1 MSPRRDKP
9 RGDAAGHSAATTQ
22 GDPAGH
28 SAASTQGDAA
38 ARDDS
43 ATQSNSP
50 TPIAAPTLA
59 ELLADKRLIVMV
71 GEGGVGKTSTSAAVA
86 LGRARS
92 GRHVAVLTVDPAP
105 RLGDA
110 LGISAIDAKPRRV
123 ALGSDA
129 LGTLVAMRLDSKGTF
144 DRMVERYAPS
154 PAAAA
159 ALLAHPVYQA
169 VSGQLGGTEHYMAF
183 QRLHE
188 LVEEHTSDVLV
199 IDTPPAVNA
208 VELLAAPARLT
219 GLLDTGAL
227 SILAEPAR
235 IVARAGGAIARA
247 SLSLLLAAVERVTG
261 DSLQKGVSEFT
272 TLFGDLVGGLEDR
285 AREIDALLR
294 APETAFV
301 LVVRPRSAD
310 VTRALAFRD
319 SLARMGI
326 PLAAVI
332 VNRVTPPPPSD
343 RMKPRS
349 ERLADLPPSL
359 RGAVTRMEKDMDAL
373 RNLENRALDALRS
386 RLQGDHSPP
395 LFTLHARDVDIASV
409 ADIASLADDL
419 GV

>member
-1 MSPRRDKP
+1 MSPRRDKKD
-9 RGDAAGHSAATTQ
+9 RDGATQDDGAMRSDAPTRTRATTP
-22 GDPAGH
+22 D
-28 SAASTQGDAA
+28 DA
-38 ARDDS
+38 
-43 ATQSNSP
+43 P
-50 TPIAAPTLA
+50 TRIPTPTLA
-59 ELLADKRLIVMV
+59 DVLANKRLVVMV

-86 LGRARS
+86 LGRARA

-110 LGISAIDAKPRRV
+110 LGIPAIDSKPRRV
-123 ALGSDA
+123 PLGSDA

-154 PAAAA
+154 RAAAES
-159 ALLAHPVYQA
+159 LLAQPIYQA

-208 VELLAAPARLT
+208 VELLAAPSRLT

-310 VTRALAFRD
+310 VARALAFRD
-319 SLARMGI
+319 SLAQMGI

-332 VNRVTPPPPSD
+332 VNRVTPPPPAD

-349 ERLADLPPSL
+349 ERLSDLPPSL

-373 RNLENRALDALRS
+373 RNLENRALEALRN
-386 RLQGDHSPP
+386 RLRGDHAPP
-395 LFTLHARDVDIASV
+395 LFTLQARDVDIASV
-409 ADIASLADDL
+409 TDIAALADDL